1 MKQVYAPSLSMLLN
15 KLLLILLL
23 LFTSEFAKAGW
34 NQVNIGIND
43 HFNSVLFMSSTH
55 GLIAGN
61 HGIYFTTTGGGTAS
75 DWTRFTFTNDPSY
88 LELYNNCQFKKIAVY
103 SDYTVYICGTDTVNK
118 RAIIFKLDL
127 SNLKYSFAYV
137 GPKNSSLNALAII
150 NSYLFAVGNNGLVL
164 TSSNFTDFTK
174 VETGLSNNLFSVYPK
189 KNTVY
194 AMAGDGVFIH
204 IDANQR
210 VYNHLSDSIRSLN
223 YNQDRDKFLAFGN
236 KHIRYENYGATKR
249 EFTNY
254 DFAPLYATSSFNIGQ
269 NYYVSTNHGIY
280 YQNGP
285 LSEILEYMPSSN
297 NLSLNDVY
305 FYGFEKGYAVGN
317 NGVFIKTTDSG
328 GGSKPYATS
337 NVIPNCKD
345 TITTLHG
352 SSGTGIWCKWLLN
365 NKLIASSC
373 SINYVFETAGKFNLD
388 YIVTNSFNLSD
399 TASKSIIVVDP
410 PQINLP
416 VTISDSILCKNQTI
430 QITIQNTQKDFTYIL
445 KKKNSGSSYGSG
457 FGNGGTM
464 TFNSNLLDSAGYYYI
479 TVRSN
484 FSHCEK
490 YFTDSIKLQ
499 SEKTKVS
506 FNYDLINAFP
516 NENVNFYSKSHDAQN
531 YYWSFQNNS
540 NVLSSNDPN
549 PTGIRFADTGQ
560 IVVTLIAESVNHC
573 FDTII
578 ANGPYVCK
586 EPNVEDTCWA
596 EAFIGEDPLWDG
608 RGYHQI
614 SQSCLSKDDYL
625 LICGNYSDH
634 VFRSRYGKKINTPK
648 GKVGSYITKYSPSGT
663 IKWLNSIQMPNTN
676 SSDMKSTIYSVTTDK
691 YGNIYVTGSVYDL
704 SQNVYYYQNNG
715 DSILISNIKYHNSY
729 VDKTFI
735 LKLDSLGHYI
745 WHAELFNIIS
755 IYLKADSNGNLLAY
769 GISGKSPSSTIIYR
783 QNGFTDSCFAF
794 TNKKIDQ
801 IGYSLQ
807 NYVLRINENGSLK
820 WFTFISKEHNEGL
833 IDAEMDSFGNI
844 YITGTYDIKTTFFST
859 NGDSVNIKR
868 EDNESGR
875 RMYVVKYNDVGV
887 LQWQVRA
894 RIINN
899 LSYDTDVITPYKIQI
914 DPNGT
919 CYILGHTSFFNYRY
933 QEYMKVIN
941 ADMSITIP
949 RRYGSFFLMKLSPSG
964 IAQWITGN
972 SYSNYGDGS
981 AFELKGS
988 QLYLINTLHGYNNS
1002 AWSGYYYSANFQ
1014 DSIYVPNIN
1023 YGDFLV
1029 ANYDTSGALHW
1040 ISLGGNTL
1048 PTGYLHNLVPTS
1060 ISTNT
1065 YGHHFITGTTRGGTE
1080 PAILFG
1086 DTVSINRYDAF
1097 FSKMGVSGCETTLV
1111 NNTEINIPTTSKQA
1125 SLIIYPNPAT
1135 NTLHI
1140 SGISHKSIV
1149 KIYDVLGKLIIEKE
1163 SEYNMTLNT
1172 SQLSAGIYTIITQS
1186 NNSRSTNKV
1195 VITK

>member
-1 MKQVYAPSLSMLLN
+1 M
-15 KLLLILLL
+15 
-23 LFTSEFAKAGW
+23 
-34 NQVNIGIND
+34 
-43 HFNSVLFMSSTH
+43 
-55 GLIAGN
+55 
-61 HGIYFTTTGGGTAS
+61 
-75 DWTRFTFTNDPSY
+75 
-88 LELYNNCQFKKIAVY
+88 
-103 SDYTVYICGTDTVNK
+103 
-118 RAIIFKLDL
+118 
-127 SNLKYSFAYV
+127 
-137 GPKNSSLNALAII
+137 
-150 NSYLFAVGNNGLVL
+150 
-164 TSSNFTDFTK
+164 
-174 VETGLSNNLFSVYPK
+174 
-189 KNTVY
+189 
-194 AMAGDGVFIH
+194 
-204 IDANQR
+204 
-210 VYNHLSDSIRSLN
+210 
-223 YNQDRDKFLAFGN
+223 
-236 KHIRYENYGATKR
+236 
-249 EFTNY
+249 
-254 DFAPLYATSSFNIGQ
+254 
-269 NYYVSTNHGIY
+269 
-280 YQNGP
+280 
-285 LSEILEYMPSSN
+285 
-297 NLSLNDVY
+297 
-305 FYGFEKGYAVGN
+305 
-317 NGVFIKTTDSG
+317 
-328 GGSKPYATS
+328 
-337 NVIPNCKD
+337 
-345 TITTLHG
+345 
-352 SSGTGIWCKWLLN
+352 
-365 NKLIASSC
+365 
-373 SINYVFETAGKFNLD
+373 
-388 YIVTNSFNLSD
+388 
-399 TASKSIIVVDP
+399 
-410 PQINLP
+410 
-416 VTISDSILCKNQTI
+416 
-430 QITIQNTQKDFTYIL
+430 

-868 EDNESGR
+868 EDNESSR

-1065 YGHHFITGTTRGGTE
+1065 YGHHFITGTTHGGTE

-1140 SGISHKSIV
+1140 SGIRPKSIV
-1149 KIYDVLGKLIIEKE
+1149 KIYDVLGHLIIEKE

-1172 SQLSAGIYTIITQS
+1172 SQLSEGIYTIIAQS
-1186 NNSRSTNKV
+1186 NNSRSINKV